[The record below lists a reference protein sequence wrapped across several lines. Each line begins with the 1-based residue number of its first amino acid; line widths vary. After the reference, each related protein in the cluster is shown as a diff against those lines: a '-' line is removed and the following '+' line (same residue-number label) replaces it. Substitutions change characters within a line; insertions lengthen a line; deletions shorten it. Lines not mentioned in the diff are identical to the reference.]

1 MAIELADDTAAISG
15 VRGIN
20 ARLRAEYRRAISSAR
35 VVSFDVFD
43 TLIHRRVYRPTDLFD
58 ILAAVLKNNDF
69 GMMHPEIAQTF
80 SRKRVKAESEARMR
94 LVAEQG
100 TPEVNLEEIYDVL
113 TEILRLTPEQREYL
127 KDLEL
132 DLEKRFGYGNPVMQ
146 EVFRSAAEDGRQVV
160 LCSDMYLPADFINSL
175 LKSCGYEAP
184 HSLFLSSE
192 LRKSKHEGTVY
203 REVARHLS
211 VGPDVVVHFGDNPQA
226 DVEMAAKEGVKPTLF
241 NYLSIVESG
250 LRMNHGRPDTDP
262 HVWSLING
270 TIRQELMRRDH
281 DFWEDIGLQVFGPLF
296 LGKILWVTSL
306 ARQDGIERMLFFARD
321 AYLHHQVFQRYPGLL
336 GQDVELRYA
345 YFSRAAILLPSF
357 VDMPIDRVWHLFSGR
372 AMRSV
377 GYHFQKLGMDPHHY
391 LGEIRRAGF
400 KSADEIVPN
409 GDIRMFRLLNSLWS
423 NILLEAKRKR
433 ELPRRYVAEC
443 AEGAKRL
450 GIVDIG
456 WTGNMQGG
464 FSRILQLVR
473 TDYEIKGYY
482 LGTFGMLPQNYL
494 PRNVFRG
501 YLVNENNPWELCESL
516 INGGVELLEFALMA
530 PHGTT
535 LGYQEEDGAV
545 APILEDNKDDEEV
558 RALARKVQ
566 KGAMAFIDSALPI
579 IMDTG
584 LDAFVSLRW
593 SDPFFRLVNSPS
605 MEEAGIL
612 GDITHSDTASDT
624 SRRLPLAEK
633 LPENIAAK
641 KGPRY
646 REARERA
653 YWKKAFDLRNS

>member
-1 MAIELADDTAAISG
+1 MAIELANDTAAISG
-15 VRGIN
+15 LRGIN
-20 ARLRAEYRRAISSAR
+20 ARLSAEYGRAISGAR

-58 ILAAVLKNNDF
+58 VLAAALKNSDF
-69 GMMHPEIAQTF
+69 GMMHPEIARVF
-80 SRKRVKAESEARMR
+80 SHKRVKAESEARVR
-94 LVAEQG
+94 LMAEQG

-113 TEILRLTPEQREYL
+113 AELLGLTPEQREYL
-127 KDLEL
+127 RNFELEL
-132 DLEKRFGYGNPVMQ
+132 ERRFCHGNPVMQ
-146 EVFRSAAEDGRQVV
+146 AVFSSAAEEGRQIV
-160 LCSDMYLPADFINSL
+160 LCSDMYLPADFIDSL
-175 LKSCGYEAP
+175 LKSCGYSTP
-184 HSLFLSSE
+184 YLLFLSSD
-192 LRKSKHEGTVY
+192 LHKSKHEGTMY
-203 REVARHLS
+203 REVARRLS
-211 VGPDVVVHFGDNPQA
+211 VSPDSVVHFGDSPQA
-226 DVEMAAKEGVKPTLF
+226 DVEMAAKEGVRSTLF
-241 NYLSIVESG
+241 NYLGIMESG

-270 TIRQELMRRDH
+270 TIRQELMRRDR

-296 LGKILWVTSL
+296 LGNILWIASL

-336 GQDVELRYA
+336 GRGVELLYA

-357 VDMPIDRVWHLFSGR
+357 VDMPIDRIWHLFSGR
-372 AMRSV
+372 STRSV
-377 GYHFQKLGMDPHHY
+377 GYHFLKLGMDPRQY
-391 LGEIRRAGF
+391 LGEIRKAGF
-400 KSADEIVPN
+400 GSADEIVPN
-409 GDIRMFRLLNSLWS
+409 GDTRMFRLLNSLWS

-433 ELPRRYVAEC
+433 ELPGRYVAEC

-464 FSRILQLVR
+464 FSRLLQLVR

-535 LGYQEEDGAV
+535 LGYREENGVV
-545 APILEDNKDDEEV
+545 APILEENEDDEGV

-566 KGAMAFIDSALPI
+566 EGAMAFIDAALPV

-593 SDPFFRLVNSPS
+593 SDPFFRLVNSPT

-624 SRRLPLAEK
+624 SKRLPLAGK
-633 LPENIAAK
+633 LPEDIAAE
-641 KGPRY
+641 KGPKY

-653 YWKKAFDLRNS
+653 YWKKAFDLRNP